1 MFVSMW
7 MTTDVMTTY
16 PQALL
21 ADAAALMAS
30 RKIRRLPVMQ
40 SPNDP
45 TLVGIVS
52 ATDVLHAS
60 PARLNPFSTAA
71 ADGLIATEHL
81 RSDAITVGDVMTRN
95 PLTVTPDMA
104 IETVAALMRERK
116 IGAFPVVRKDELLG
130 LITESDVLRA
140 FASVLQGSS
149 GGARITFDISEGE
162 DVFPLISELVRK
174 HELRVDSLITLH
186 RLDPPMC
193 VVNVAGENI
202 DAMLEDVWKSHHRV
216 EHVHRH
222 E

>member
-21 ADAAALMAS
+21 ADVAALMAS
-30 RKIRRLPVMQ
+30 RKIRHLPVMQ

-45 TLVGIVS
+45 TLIGIVS

-60 PARLNPFSTAA
+60 PAKLNPFSAT

-81 RSDAITVGDVMTRN
+81 RSDAVTVGDVMTRD
-95 PLTVTPDMA
+95 PLTAAPNMP
-104 IETVAALMRERK
+104 IEAVAALMRDRK
-116 IGAFPVVRKDELLG
+116 IGALPVVRKDELLG
-130 LITESDVLRA
+130 VITESDVFRA
-140 FASVLQGSS
+140 FASVLQGTS
-149 GGARITFDISEGE
+149 GGARITFDISAGE
-162 DVFPLISELVRK
+162 DVFPLICGLVQK

-186 RLDPPMC
+186 RHDPPMC

-222 E
+222 T

>member
-21 ADAAALMAS
+21 ADVAALMAS

-45 TLVGIVS
+45 TLIGIVS

-60 PARLNPFSTAA
+60 HAKLNPFSTAA
-71 ADGLIATEHL
+71 EGLVATEQL
-81 RSDAITVGDVMTRN
+81 RSDAVTVGDVMTRD
-95 PLTVTPDMA
+95 PLIVTPDMP
-104 IETVAALMRERK
+104 IEAVAALMRDRK
-116 IGAFPVVRKDELLG
+116 IGAFPVLRRGELLG
-130 LITESDVLRA
+130 VITESDVFRA

-162 DVFPLISELVRK
+162 DVFPLISELVQK
-174 HELRVDSLITLH
+174 HDLRVDSLITLH
-186 RLDPPMC
+186 RHHPPMC

-222 E
+222 P